1 MNDNENITIS
11 ACTEIVIN
19 GDIEFIADGSEEL
32 ILEINDDPC
41 LHEGEGGDKSLLD
54 IQEYGTDDVVTT
66 ESQWYCF
73 PNPVSDILNVS
84 ILNESQQDLFFKFI
98 NLQGQVIVNY
108 DKENVQIGRNIFRF
122 DIKNFPP
129 GMYFIS
135 INMNNNN
142 YIKKFIKN

>member
-1 MNDNENITIS
+1 MSKNDNITIS

-41 LHEGEGGDKSLLD
+41 LHEGGDKSLLD
-54 IQEYGTDDVVTT
+54 IQEYGTDDVVAT
-66 ESQWYCF
+66 ESHLYCY
-73 PNPVSDILNVS
+73 PNPVSDFLNVS
-84 ILNESQQDLFFKFI
+84 ILNECKQDVFFKFI
-98 NLQGQVIVNY
+98 NIQGQVIVNY
-108 DKENVQIGRNIFRF
+108 NKENVQIGRNIFRF
-122 DIKNFPP
+122 DIKNFPT

-142 YIKKFIKN
+142 SIKKFIKN